1 MLTVSPDRRTVCSV
15 FPRGLTGNKETL
27 FVTCAL
33 GKCAHLFQTYLDITN
48 WFCNSSPQSLNLIR
62 LPTITIL
69 YLEALWIVVTSLYK
83 LSHAQFNSLLTV
95 RLPES
100 MLCFLFECFSIL
112 VFL

>member
-1 MLTVSPDRRTVCSV
+1 MLTVSPDRRTVCSG

-33 GKCAHLFQTYLDITN
+33 GKCEHLFQTYLDVTN
-48 WFCNSSPQSLNLIR
+48 WFCNSSPQSLNLIK

-83 LSHAQFNSLLTV
+83 LRHAQFNSLLT
-95 RLPES
+95 
-100 MLCFLFECFSIL
+100 LCLTNLCCVFFECFSSL